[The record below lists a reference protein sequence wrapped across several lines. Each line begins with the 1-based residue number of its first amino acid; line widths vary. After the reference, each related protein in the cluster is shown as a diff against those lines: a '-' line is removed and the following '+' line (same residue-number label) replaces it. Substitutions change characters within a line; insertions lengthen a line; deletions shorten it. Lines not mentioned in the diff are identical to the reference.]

1 MSRIESESKF
11 VPDYEDYK
19 SQSVSPIPIRE
30 DINTTETLD
39 DISDIEEMGEVWKSI
54 DE

>member
-1 MSRIESESKF
+1 MSSIESESKF

-30 DINTTETLD
+30 DINTTDTLD
-39 DISDIEEMGEVWKSI
+39 DISDIEEMDEVWTTY
-54 DE
+54 